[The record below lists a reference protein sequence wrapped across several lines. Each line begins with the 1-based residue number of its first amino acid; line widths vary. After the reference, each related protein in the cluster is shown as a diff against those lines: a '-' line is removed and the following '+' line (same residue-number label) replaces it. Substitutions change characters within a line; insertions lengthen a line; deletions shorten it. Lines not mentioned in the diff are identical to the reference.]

1 VSAPQGRDLISRT
14 ALFPATVMFTLALT
28 YGTVLSFL
36 PLMAVSRGIGG
47 FEIFFT
53 VYALALIAVRA
64 AGGSLSDRVGRAA
77 VVIPGM
83 VLAAVGMVL
92 VAMATSLTGLLV
104 AAVLYGL
111 GFGAVNPALMALTVD
126 RCGLANRG
134 AAMATFSGSF
144 DLGIGVGSVLL
155 GYVLQLSDFGTMYLA
170 AAGVAVGG
178 LVIFVMGTWRGAAR
192 ASAGS
197 CD

>member
-1 VSAPQGRDLISRT
+1 
-14 ALFPATVMFTLALT
+14 
-28 YGTVLSFL
+28 
-36 PLMAVSRGIGG
+36 
-47 FEIFFT
+47 
-53 VYALALIAVRA
+53 
-64 AGGSLSDRVGRAA
+64 
-77 VVIPGM
+77 M